1 MGKSAL
7 KFLREGVGEKA
18 SQKED
23 NAQPI
28 TSLRPQA
35 DIISGEG
42 SYGSHWPLEDV
53 GLFELRSL
61 LLKDC
66 EVANSPKTTIF
77 GMSPPTRGGPCGGAY
92 NPLTL
97 DRNWHRQARFAVQH
111 NLQALRERDL
121 QGGSCLRTSS
131 VGDPRLL
138 TTSPDYIPIRRN
150 TFAVGASENSTN
162 TVPFTCQT
170 RYFEPQK
177 IK

>member
-7 KFLREGVGEKA
+7 EFMREGVGEKA
-18 SQKED
+18 YHEGD
-23 NAQPI
+23 HAQPI
-28 TSLRPQA
+28 VSLRPQP
-35 DIISGEG
+35 DGMPSEG
-42 SYGSHWPLEDV
+42 SHGSQWPLEDI
-53 GLFELRSL
+53 GRFELRSL

-66 EVANSPKTTIF
+66 EVPNSPKTTIF

-138 TTSPDYIPIRRN
+138 TTSPDYFPIRRD
-150 TFAVGASENSTN
+150 TFAVGSSENATK